1 MLHAWG
7 FQVMG
12 TSTNLRVSAVI
23 PQVQPEVSGAGLNV
37 ELLVM
42 RLSKSLPPNSA
53 LLREQWSR

>member
-1 MLHAWG
+1 M
-7 FQVMG
+7 
-12 TSTNLRVSAVI
+12 SAVI